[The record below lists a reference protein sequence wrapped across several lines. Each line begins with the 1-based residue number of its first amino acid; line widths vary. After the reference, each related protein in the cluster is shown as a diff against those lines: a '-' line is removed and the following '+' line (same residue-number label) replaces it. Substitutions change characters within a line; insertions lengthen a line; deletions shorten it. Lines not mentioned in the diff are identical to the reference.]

1 MAAPTMSS
9 MQMGLTLIGWGLAVW
24 VPAGIVSYAINR
36 RRFMRRN
43 PAGIEEFETYGNFV
57 MTRWVETGF
66 MLLAR
71 SLQSS
76 FVKRSGASAMTA
88 FAAARRGCVLR

>member
-1 MAAPTMSS
+1 MTTTTMSS

-24 VPAGIVSYAINR
+24 VPASIVSYMINR

-43 PAGIEEFETYGNFV
+43 PAGIEEFESYGNFV
-57 MTRWVETGF
+57 VTHWVETGF

-71 SLQSS
+71 LAK
-76 FVKRSGASAMTA
+76 VGAGIYAI
-88 FAAARRGCVLR
+88 GGVVLMLLGK

>member
-1 MAAPTMSS
+1 MATPTMSS
-9 MQMGLTLIGWGLAVW
+9 MQMGLTAIGWALAIW
-24 VPAGIVSYAINR
+24 VPAGIVSYVINR

-71 SLQSS
+71 
-76 FVKRSGASAMTA
+76 VAKIGAGIYAI
-88 FAAARRGCVLR
+88 GGVLLLLLGK

>member
-1 MAAPTMSS
+1 MTTPTMSS

-24 VPAGIVSYAINR
+24 VPASIVSYMINR

-43 PAGIEEFETYGNFV
+43 PAGIEEFESYGNFV
-57 MTRWVETGF
+57 VTHWLETGF

-71 SLQSS
+71 LAKLGGGLY
-76 FVKRSGASAMTA
+76 V
-88 FAAARRGCVLR
+88 VLGILNLLIGK

>member
-1 MAAPTMSS
+1 MTTPTMST

-24 VPAGIVSYAINR
+24 VPAGIVSYMINR

-43 PAGIEEFETYGNFV
+43 PAGIEEFESYGNFV
-57 MTRWVETGF
+57 VTHWLETGF

-71 SLQSS
+71 LAKLGGGLY
-76 FVKRSGASAMTA
+76 V
-88 FAAARRGCVLR
+88 VLGILNLLIGK

>member
-1 MAAPTMSS
+1 MAALTMSS
-9 MQMGLTLIGWGLAVW
+9 MQMGLTLIGWGLTVW

-57 MTRWVETGF
+57 MTRWVESGL

-71 SLQSS
+71 LA
-76 FVKRSGASAMTA
+76 KIGAGIYAI
-88 FAAARRGCVLR
+88 GGVLLLLLGK

>member
-1 MAAPTMSS
+1 MTTPTMST

-24 VPAGIVSYAINR
+24 VPASIVSYMINR

-43 PAGIEEFETYGNFV
+43 PAGIEEFESYGNFV
-57 MTRWVETGF
+57 VTHWLETGF

-71 SLQSS
+71 LAKLGGGLY
-76 FVKRSGASAMTA
+76 V
-88 FAAARRGCVLR
+88 VLGILNLLIGK

>member
-1 MAAPTMSS
+1 MTTATLSS

-24 VPAGIVSYAINR
+24 VPAGIVSYLINR

-43 PAGIEEFETYGNFV
+43 LTGIEEFESYWNFV
-57 MTRWVETGF
+57 VTHWVETGF

-71 SLQSS
+71 LAK
-76 FVKRSGASAMTA
+76 VGAAIYA
-88 FAAARRGCVLR
+88 IGGVVLMLLGK